1 MKSQASTT
9 LIRTTLTRR
18 ARAFRLGAALLLVL
32 LPLLSAS
39 ARVHHNDAWARQQF
53 AKAERMREA
62 LNGRPVGERT
72 RREYQRVIDSYR
84 RVYFGS
90 PASSKA
96 DPSVVATA
104 ELMVEMGRR
113 FDDNKILRGAIEQYR
128 FLRKEYPGSKYR
140 FAALFTIGEIYKDD
154 LHQPEEARTTF
165 TDFVQ
170 RYPRNRLADD
180 ARAAVKEIDAEA
192 AEKERV
198 AEKAARKRRSNVG
211 TSVGTSAGASG
222 ASAGSSSD
230 GAAESAD
237 ARRSALPRVTGVRHW
252 STPDYT
258 RVAID
263 VEREVKFG
271 SQRISHPDRI
281 FFDLRDT
288 TLASTLVGKTFD
300 VDDGFLKKIRVAEF
314 QPGRTRIVLEVDNL
328 ASYDAFLL
336 PDPYR
341 LIIDIHGK
349 DIHGK
354 QKRAMTATAETA
366 SAAGHS
372 AQGTDATVS
381 AGSGDD
387 SSGAAASPG
396 GVSKSDRRKAQPDSD
411 TNAVGPREPGLVEM
425 DLPPGDGSGNGV
437 IKTTVAVKGSN
448 RRIPKTIVAAEV
460 DPKVDANVYADD
472 TAPSTVAS
480 LEHENLHPEVTTGQG
495 GNISDADEARPT
507 KSDSRSSASSSSVS
521 ASSSSHRKKSRYAAT
536 TAASDAADRHS
547 YDSRSDIHLNSR
559 EARPTAAGDRSLTR
573 VLGLKIGKIVI
584 DAGHGGH
591 DTGTI
596 GPNGL
601 MEKDVVLDVAKRL
614 GRLLEARLGAEV
626 IYTRRDDTFIP
637 LETRTAIANRERA
650 DLFISIHANSSRDS
664 DARGVETY
672 YLNFTSSPEA
682 LEVAARE
689 NAVSEKSIYEL
700 QDLVKKIALK
710 EKIEESREFAGDVQE
725 SLYGGLALN
734 NAHLRNR
741 GVKKAPFIVLIGAN
755 MPSILAEISFVS
767 NPADERKLETSEH
780 RQRIA
785 ESLYRGVSKYVSGL
799 SGVKVASKFDKQG
812 Q

>member
-1 MKSQASTT
+1 V
-9 LIRTTLTRR
+9 
-18 ARAFRLGAALLLVL
+18 LLLVL
-32 LPLLSAS
+32 LPLVSAS
-39 ARVHHNDAWARQQF
+39 ARVHHNDSWARQEF

-72 RREYQRVIDSYR
+72 RHEYQRVIDSYR

-113 FDDNKILRGAIEQYR
+113 FDDNKVLRGAVEQYR

-140 FAALFTIGEIYKDD
+140 FDALFTIGEIYKDD
-154 LHQPEEARTTF
+154 LNDPEEARTTF
-165 TDFVQ
+165 ENFLH

-192 AEKERV
+192 DAMEHSAQR
-198 AEKAARKRRSNVG
+198 ATRQPRSSSSSSSSSVTAGNV
-211 TSVGTSAGASG
+211 S
-222 ASAGSSSD
+222 ASANANSD
-230 GAAESAD
+230 DSAAFANDAS

-263 VEREVKFG
+263 VEQEVTFA

-281 FFDLRDT
+281 FFDLHDT
-288 TLASTLVGKTFD
+288 KLASTLVGKTFE

-314 QPGRTRIVLEVDNL
+314 QPGRTRIVLEVDDL

-341 LIIDIHGK
+341 LIIDVHGK
-349 DIHGK
+349 DVHGK
-354 QKRAMTATAETA
+354 QNRTTLIAKTDTATADSKE
-366 SAAGHS
+366 S
-372 AQGTDATVS
+372 D
-381 AGSGDD
+381 DD
-387 SSGAAASPG
+387 SSEPSSPLSGA
-396 GVSKSDRRKAQPDSD
+396 SKSDGRRGPQDSRKGAVASRKPGPVETDLPTEDASADSKPDSARPA
-411 TNAVGPREPGLVEM
+411 NGI
-425 DLPPGDGSGNGV
+425 GV
-437 IKTTVAVKGSN
+437 IKTTVAVKGSD
-448 RRIPKTIVAAEV
+448 RRIPKTIVE
-460 DPKVDANVYADD
+460 ADD
-472 TAPSTVAS
+472 SVPTTVS
-480 LEHENLHPEVTTGQG
+480 KLEHEKIRPETTGEATDVSG
-495 GNISDADEARPT
+495 SDEAKPG
-507 KSDSRSSASSSSVS
+507 KSDLRSSSSLS
-521 ASSSSHRKKSRYAAT
+521 TPSSSSTSTSTPRRKKVRSSTA
-536 TAASDAADRHS
+536 TAASAPDTADLQTE
-547 YDSRSDIHLNSR
+547 SREATR
-559 EARPTAAGDRSLTR
+559 EARPTASGDRSLTR
-573 VLGLKIGKIVI
+573 ALGLKIGKIVI

-601 MEKDVVLDVAKRL
+601 LEKDVVLDVAKRL
-614 GRLLEARLGAEV
+614 GRLLESRLGAEV
-626 IYTRRDDTFIP
+626 IYTRQDDTFIP

-650 DLFISIHANSSRDS
+650 DLFISIHANSSHDA

-689 NAVSEKSIYEL
+689 NAVSEKSIHEL

-710 EKIEESREFAGDVQE
+710 DKIDESREFAGDVQE

-734 NAHLRNR
+734 NAGIRNR
-741 GVKKAPFIVLIGAN
+741 GIKKAPFIVLIGAN

-767 NPADERKLETSEH
+767 NPTDERRLETSEH

-785 ESLYRGVSKYVSGL
+785 ESLYRGVSKYVNGL
-799 SGVKVASKFDKQG
+799 SGVKVASKIDKPEG

>member
-1 MKSQASTT
+1 VKTQASTT
-9 LIRTTLTRR
+9 LNRGPR
-18 ARAFRLGAALLLVL
+18 AVRLGAGLLLVL
-32 LPLLSAS
+32 LPLISAS
-39 ARVHHNDAWARQQF
+39 ARVHHNDAWARRQF

-72 RREYQRVIDSYR
+72 RHEYQRAIDSYR
-84 RVYFGS
+84 SVYFGS

-113 FDDNKILRGAIEQYR
+113 FDDNKILRGAVEQYR

-140 FAALFTIGEIYKDD
+140 FDALFTIGEIYKDD
-154 LHQPEEARTTF
+154 LNDPEEARTTF
-165 TDFVQ
+165 EDFLH

-180 ARAAVKEIDAEA
+180 ARSAVKEIDTA
-192 AEKERV
+192 ADEREH
-198 AEKAARKRRSNVG
+198 AARKAARKQR
-211 TSVGTSAGASG
+211 ASSPS
-222 ASAGSSSD
+222 ASASNNANAND
-230 GAAESAD
+230 NANTDDAAESANAVSD
-237 ARRSALPRVTGVRHW
+237 RRSALPRVTGVRHW

-263 VEREVKFG
+263 VEQEVKFG

-288 TLASTLVGKTFD
+288 KLASTLVGKTFD

-314 QPGRTRIVLEVDNL
+314 QPGRTRIVLEVDDL

-349 DIHGK
+349 
-354 QKRAMTATAETA
+354 QKRTTVVAKSETSLTA
-366 SAAGHS
+366 SPLAASAESDDDPGEPVAALGGGSRSTGQKAQQGSDKNRNAAGS
-372 AQGTDATVS
+372 
-381 AGSGDD
+381 
-387 SSGAAASPG
+387 
-396 GVSKSDRRKAQPDSD
+396 SKS
-411 TNAVGPREPGLVEM
+411 GLVET
-425 DLPPGDGSGNGV
+425 DLPAEDVRPAKGQGV
-437 IKTTVAVKGSN
+437 TKAGATGTGATGAGVTKTTVAVKGSN
-448 RRIPKTIVAAEV
+448 RRIPKTIV
-460 DPKVDANVYADD
+460 DTDGDANVDADGRRNDSADD
-472 TAPSTVAS
+472 RAGGAPATKWGSAS
-480 LEHENLHPEVTTGQG
+480 L
-495 GNISDADEARPT
+495 S
-507 KSDSRSSASSSSVS
+507 SSSSSASSTQR
-521 ASSSSHRKKSRYAAT
+521 RKKSNSSA
-536 TAASDAADRHS
+536 AASDTAGLRADNR
-547 YDSRSDIHLNSR
+547 DSDTRGSDIREMPR
-559 EARPTAAGDRSLTR
+559 EARPNAAGDRSLTR
-573 VLGLKIGKIVI
+573 ALGLKIGKIVI

-601 MEKDVVLDVAKRL
+601 LEKDVVLDVAKRL
-614 GRLLEARLGAEV
+614 GRLLESRLGAEV
-626 IYTRRDDTFIP
+626 VYTRQDDTFIP

-650 DLFISIHANSSRDS
+650 DLFISIHANSSHDS

-689 NAVSEKSIYEL
+689 NAVSETSIHEL

-734 NAHLRNR
+734 NAGIRDR
-741 GVKKAPFIVLIGAN
+741 GIKKAPFIVLIGAN

-767 NPADERKLETSEH
+767 NPTDERKMETSEH

-785 ESLYRGVSKYVSGL
+785 ESLYRGVSKYVNGL
-799 SGVKVASKFDKQG
+799 SGVKVASKIDKGEG